1 MKTTINPFKFNR
13 YIGINLYRLAWIK
26 YLLHIDRSSS
36 NFKLRRK
43 KRKMELKSCLVELFG
58 DDLPQKSKR
67 NREFHS
73 RFRINSITCL
83 PTINEDW
90 KKYFEFA

>member
-1 MKTTINPFKFNR
+1 
-13 YIGINLYRLAWIK
+13 
-26 YLLHIDRSSS
+26 
-36 NFKLRRK
+36 
-43 KRKMELKSCLVELFG
+43 MELKSCLVELFG

>member
-43 KRKMELKSCLVELFG
+43 KRKE
-58 DDLPQKSKR
+58 R
-67 NREFHS
+67 RRE
-73 RFRINSITCL
+73 
-83 PTINEDW
+83 
-90 KKYFEFA
+90 KKIHLHKPLI

>member
-1 MKTTINPFKFNR
+1 
-13 YIGINLYRLAWIK
+13 
-26 YLLHIDRSSS
+26 
-36 NFKLRRK
+36 
-43 KRKMELKSCLVELFG
+43 MELKSCLVELFG
-58 DDLPQKSKR
+58 DDLSQKSKR

-83 PTINEDW
+83 PTINKDW